1 MIRLLLVD
9 DHLVVRTGLRMLLS
23 ARSDMEVVGE
33 ASEGNVALR
42 LAEQCK
48 PDVVIMDLSMPHGKD
63 GLLTTGEMKKWLPEV
78 AILILTMHDDE
89 EYLFRTIQA
98 GASGFVLKSSPHDEL
113 IAAIHC
119 VAQGNAYLNP
129 NATKRLMQDYLE
141 KLKRGESFDAYGSLS
156 DREKEVLALIARG
169 YGNKEMAEQM
179 NVSVKTIE
187 THKSNLMEKLQ
198 LRTRPELVKYA
209 VKRGLLNY

>member
-1 MIRLLLVD
+1 
-9 DHLVVRTGLRMLLS
+9 
-23 ARSDMEVVGE
+23 
-33 ASEGNVALR
+33 
-42 LAEQCK
+42 
-48 PDVVIMDLSMPHGKD
+48 MDLSMPHGKD